1 MLPFSGAVSM
11 SLKERYLIF
20 LIGVI
25 IQSSGIALI
34 TRSTLGSPPISSA
47 PFVGTLLTHFTL
59 GELTFLFNVLML
71 IGQIALLRRR
81 FKRIQILQLP
91 ITFIFAAGLDLF
103 MQLFAWTLSDHYLVN
118 LAVLAAG
125 EVMLSA
131 GVALQVIANVL
142 MLPGEGIVYA
152 ISVTFKRDFAKVKT
166 CFDCSVVGT
175 AIFLSLYFLHSLVG
189 VREGTLVAALLT
201 GIIAKFLIAHLSFFD
216 EDGGLVFRFP
226 WQKRRS

>member
-1 MLPFSGAVSM
+1 MLPFSGAVAM

-25 IQSSGIALI
+25 ILSSGSALI

-47 PFVGTLLTHFTL
+47 PYVGTLLTPFTL

-91 ITFIFAAGLDLF
+91 ITFIFAAGLDFF

-152 ISVTFKRDFAKVKT
+152 ISVTFKLDFAKVKT
-166 CFDCSVVGT
+166 CFDCSMVGT
-175 AIFLSLYFLHSLVG
+175 AIFLSLYFLHSLAG

-216 EDGGLVFRFP
+216 EGGGLVFRFP
-226 WQKRRS
+226 WQKR